1 MATRHIKLLAKLFAD
16 RYPGKNFGKTPLVK
30 LLYLAQEL
38 QGIDL
43 GYDFDLYTFGPF
55 DSTILYELD
64 RLEEDKDV
72 DVEPA
77 QNGWGYD
84 IKLLTSEIETV
95 DEDEEAALT
104 AIVEEYGSFT
114 AKRLEILAT
123 LLYFSRGGISSD
135 EELVS
140 SVKGIKPRYSISDI
154 NSELDILKT
163 SGLIA

>member
-64 RLEEDKDV
+64 RLEENKIV
-72 DVEPA
+72 DVELVKD
-77 QNGWGYD
+77 GWGYN
-84 IKLLTSEIETV
+84 IKLLVNEIESIDKV
-95 DEDEEAALT
+95 EETALT
-104 AIVEEYGSFT
+104 TIVEEYGSFT
-114 AKRLEILAT
+114 PKRLEILAT
-123 LLYFSRGGISSD
+123 LLYLSRGGVASN
-135 EELVS
+135 ELVS
-140 SVKGIKPRYSISDI
+140 SVKGIKPRYTIDDIQHELSIL
-154 NSELDILKT
+154 NEGGVL
-163 SGLIA
+163 